1 MENPKNNIASILRIP
16 SPFRTTVHI
25 DCLKKLTKDVEFFAK
40 ISIEQNSSDVH
51 TECCKVMTLEEYNG
65 DDIIF
70 NIGDKGEKFYIILSG
85 SVSAKIPAKKKVFV
99 SKQAA
104 NKLENYLDN
113 SSSKS
118 SLSQEEGENPVE
130 QEEKEEGKSK
140 RQARIQINVNDL
152 INSMKVNTNEAVGE
166 RNIILSNEERN
177 LLALFKLK
185 VKEEQRILLNCIRH
199 SEKETLELEFEDLVE
214 IGILNAGSSFGELAL
229 ISERPRSATI
239 QAREKCSFLVLNK
252 SSFTNI
258 LGGIA
263 EKRLS
268 GLVKFLQK
276 LNFFSSRSKSYLIKL
291 AYFFEVKRFRKGQ
304 FVYREG
310 EAVDGV
316 YFIKDGE
323 VTVEKRKIL
332 AAKEKP
338 VFGSAPHGFLVSV
351 PRRVKNYL
359 DVKIV
364 IKEKF
369 EGFGGFDVIQ
379 NKETRSFSCICSSS
393 TCEVLYISRPNF
405 LTRVT
410 GLDHIRE
417 SLIEEQSRILTRFDD
432 LKEKSKSIGEQM
444 LRSHTPISHERSESR
459 MSDIGKF
466 IKGCLS
472 SKRHLPQLSKSPGS
486 TYLRKLTKNEVDEA
500 VNGRPGIMKKYG
512 ARGKILYSSIGK
524 SVPKHRISS
533 IYSIKTY
540 RGTIE

>member
-1 MENPKNNIASILRIP
+1 MENPKNDIASILRIP
-16 SPFRTTVHI
+16 SQFRSSVHI
-25 DCLKKLTKDVEFFAK
+25 EYLKKLTKDVEFFAK
-40 ISIEQNSSDVH
+40 ISIEQNSSDIH
-51 TECCKVMTLEEYNG
+51 TECCKVMNLEEYNC

-85 SVSAKIPAKKKVFV
+85 SASVKVPAKKKILV
-99 SKQAA
+99 SKQAI
-104 NKLENYLDN
+104 NKLENFLN
-113 SSSKS
+113 SSNSDSSFSEEAEKSFEISKT
-118 SLSQEEGENPVE
+118 
-130 QEEKEEGKSK
+130 K
-140 RQARIQINVNDL
+140 RHSRIKINVNDL
-152 INSMKVNTNEAVGE
+152 INSMKINTKEAVGE
-166 RNIILSNEERN
+166 KNIILSNEEKN
-177 LLALFKLK
+177 LLALFKQK
-185 VKEEQRILLNCIRH
+185 VKEEQKILLNCIKH
-199 SEKETLELEFEDLVE
+199 SEKETLEIEFEDLNEV
-214 IGILNAGSSFGELAL
+214 GILNAGSSFGELAL

-252 SSFTNI
+252 SSFTKI

-291 AYFFEVKRFRKGQ
+291 AYFFQVKRFKKGHI
-304 FVYREG
+304 VYREG
-310 EAVDGV
+310 ESVDGV

-323 VTVEKRKIL
+323 VTIEKRKMVTN
-332 AAKEKP
+332 KEKP

-351 PRRVKNYL
+351 PKRIKNYV

-364 IKEKF
+364 IKERF
-369 EGFGGFDVIQ
+369 EAFGGFDVIQ
-379 NKETRSFSCICSSS
+379 NKESRSFSCICSSS
-393 TCEVLYISRPNF
+393 ACEVLYISKQNF

-417 SLIEEQSRILTRFDD
+417 NLIEEQSRILNRFDD
-432 LKEKSKSIGEQM
+432 LREKSKSIGEQM
-444 LRSHTPISHERSESR
+444 RRSHTPISQERSESR

-472 SKRHLPQLSKSPGS
+472 SNRRIPQLNKSPGS
-486 TYLRKLTKNEVDEA
+486 TYLRKLTKNEVDQA
-500 VNGRPGIMKKYG
+500 VNGRSGIMKKYG
-512 ARGKILYSSIGK
+512 GKGKILYSSIGK
-524 SVPKHRISS
+524 SVAKHRISS